1 MNCQKLE
8 SVICDLARE
17 KMMETGLR
25 AAALSHCDECA
36 VCARSL
42 EEQRRLTK
50 TLRGLVKE
58 MQAVD
63 APQAVQKYL
72 VAALRSRV
80 TTPATVTTRY
90 RWRHWVAAL
99 AAMLLI
105 SFAVVAVR
113 LRQQRIAQSAVAVP
127 LKASDARP
135 TSVAKNPAGVQPTVQ
150 GEVVHYPSKRPDS
163 AVRRVR
169 PSGRETKDVA
179 KTVTT
184 TTPADYNSEIATEF
198 LPLGYG
204 NALNLQD
211 GGQIVRVEVP
221 RSTLVSFGLPV
232 NMNRVSERVKAD
244 VIFGAD
250 GSARAIRFVQ

>member
-1 MNCQKLE
+1 VVNY
-8 SVICDLARE
+8 
-17 KMMETGLR
+17 
-25 AAALSHCDECA
+25 
-36 VCARSL
+36 SL
-42 EEQRRLTK
+42 
-50 TLRGLVKE
+50 
-58 MQAVD
+58 
-63 APQAVQKYL
+63 
-72 VAALRSRV
+72 
-80 TTPATVTTRY
+80 
-90 RWRHWVAAL
+90 
-99 AAMLLI
+99 
-105 SFAVVAVR
+105 
-113 LRQQRIAQSAVAVP
+113 
-127 LKASDARP
+127 
-135 TSVAKNPAGVQPTVQ
+135 
-150 GEVVHYPSKRPDS
+150 KRPDS

-169 PSGRETKDVA
+169 PSSRDTKNVA
-179 KTVTT
+179 KRVTT